1 MLAPPKTFAGTHPP
15 KNCCFAT
22 KVINC
27 DVTSRLLSISTCYS
41 RRPGSLRAGA
51 FRGHGFSLLEKT
63 TLRGLQTRAIPAGVT
78 ALHLPGLIRLTEK
91 NLLLA
96 NAIPA
101 TRIHEDSLKKKT
113 AFSACDVSQRSFPC
127 PAGGKASV
135 GPRSALARGGPP
147 AARGKRSVYGVR
159 LPK

>member
-1 MLAPPKTFAGTHPP
+1 MLSAGT
-15 KNCCFAT
+15 ALA
-22 KVINC
+22 
-27 DVTSRLLSISTCYS
+27 SS
-41 RRPGSLRAGA
+41 RRPLCGIFGHVLFPQDKEGFGSITSHEENC
-51 FRGHGFSLLEKT
+51 FVFSRSHRPPL
-63 TLRGLQTRAIPAGVT
+63 TRTGKINGK
-78 ALHLPGLIRLTEK
+78 I
-91 NLLLA
+91 LLLA

-127 PAGGKASV
+127 LAGGKASV